1 MPPESTAPAPA
12 PQGRAVRAT
21 FTFHGRASEA
31 TAHVLDHAHPDR
43 VRRALLGLAACWG
56 AAIAALFL
64 PVLHFVLVPSLLLA
78 GPLLAFAR
86 LGEKRT
92 VTRIAGPCPA
102 CGGTIELRPGGSAA
116 AVVRCDHCRRPVE
129 WAIPPVA

>member
-1 MPPESTAPAPA
+1 MPPESPAPA
-12 PQGRAVRAT
+12 PPGRTVRAT
-21 FTFHGRASEA
+21 LKYHDRTGEA
-31 TAHVLDHAHPDR
+31 TAHVLDHPRPDR

-56 AAIAALFL
+56 AAIGAVFL

-102 CGGTIELRPGGSAA
+102 CGGAIALRPGGSAA
-116 AVVRCDHCRRPVE
+116 AVVRCDHCRRAVE
-129 WAIPPVA
+129 WAIPPDA